1 MTVLRISSYHAAK
14 IPCFSETQPHK
25 MSFYRYF
32 VIICEGN
39 ERAGQ
44 GGEEKDISRR
54 DCASSW
60 GLACPSRISFSTSCS
75 LRKHVSFPWPG
86 KQPFFR
92 PNTSRSTAWP
102 GNRPFSGRTPREA
115 LLGWENSL
123 FSGRTPRAA
132 LLGRENSLFPGRS
145 CHKVPFP
152 LDRLWFFA
160 RLSTQSWL
168 SLDGGSAGDRCVER
182 IRAGARSGR

>member
-1 MTVLRISSYHAAK
+1 MSERGKEGRKKIFPAGTARALGGSLARREYLFPHPAHFGSTYLSLGRENSFFPGRIPLAAL
-14 IPCFSETQPHK
+14 IGRENSLFS
-25 MSFYRYF
+25 
-32 VIICEGN
+32 G
-39 ERAGQ
+39 RAPRAALLGR
-44 GGEEKDISRR
+44 EN
-54 DCASSW
+54 
-60 GLACPSRISFSTSCS
+60 S
-75 LRKHVSFPWPG
+75 L
-86 KQPFFR
+86 
-92 PNTSRSTAWP
+92 
-102 GNRPFSGRTPREA
+102 FSGRTPLAA
-115 LLGWENSL
+115 LLGREIGL

-132 LLGRENSLFPGRS
+132 LLGRENSTFSGRS